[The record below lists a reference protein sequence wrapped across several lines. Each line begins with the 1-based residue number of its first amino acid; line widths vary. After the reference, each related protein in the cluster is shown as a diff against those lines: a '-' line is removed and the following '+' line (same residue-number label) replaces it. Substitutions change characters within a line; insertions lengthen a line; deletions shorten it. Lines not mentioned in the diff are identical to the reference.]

1 MLRWLGRIVVV
12 LLVVAV
18 LAAAGGW
25 FALRTSLPQLDGEV
39 RLDGLAAPVEIVR
52 DRHGIPH
59 IFAQS
64 AEDVAYGLGYAH
76 AQDRLW
82 QMEISRRLGA
92 GRLSEL
98 VGEDGLK
105 IDRFLRTLG
114 LYRQAEKSFDLLNEE
129 TQAALEAYARGV
141 NAYLSNH
148 TGLLPPEFLI
158 LRHRPEAWKPADSLV
173 WLRMMSLDLAANWG
187 NELLRLRLSQVL
199 PPQRIRE
206 LFQPYGMHEIRGLPD
221 WSISAGTVDHAGL
234 DRLWRS
240 APIPPPGLGSNN
252 WVVSGA
258 RTASGKPL
266 LANDPH
272 LGLQAPSL
280 WYFAHLSWPGND
292 VIGAS
297 LPGLPS
303 IILGR
308 NRQIAWGFTNTG
320 PDVQD
325 LYLERIDPAD
335 PGRYLTPD
343 GPRPFNTREEVIAVK
358 GAEPVRLTVRETRH
372 GPVLSDAYAPAQ
384 AVLEEGFVLALAWT
398 SLRADDLTAQAGLK
412 LNKARD
418 WSSFVNALKDFHS
431 PQQNIV
437 YADRAGH
444 IGYLAPARVPLRKAG
459 NAVRGYTPQPGWDAT
474 YDWAGTIPFEKLPR
488 AFDPPGGVIATA
500 NHRIVGDDYPY
511 FITSEWAPDFRAR
524 RILTLLNSRAH
535 HSLQS
540 FKQIQLDV
548 RSEMAA
554 ELLPRFLEAGA
565 RPQGGIDPAAFFG
578 DWDYRHGTDSA
589 EALLYSAW
597 LRELTRLI
605 YADELGELFDDAWQT
620 RPRFMRF
627 VLLGEGAHW
636 CDDVNSDASESC
648 DQMIDRAF
656 ERAVAW
662 VMERHGDDP
671 RGWRW
676 GDAHPARGKHR
687 PFGDVPVLRRLFD
700 ITVPSPG
707 GNYTV
712 NVGRFRVNKPDSPFE
727 NVHAASLR
735 AIYDLDDLDRS
746 IFIHSTGQSGNPLSP
761 LFRNFAE
768 PWVNGDYLPMTT
780 RRGEIEAGAMGTLW
794 LRPR

>member
-1 MLRWLGRIVVV
+1 MLRWLGRLAAA
-12 LLVVAV
+12 LLIVAV

-25 FALRTSLPQLDGEV
+25 FALRTSLPRIDGEI
-39 RLDGLAAPVEIVR
+39 RLAGLAEPVEILR

-64 AEDVAYGLGYAH
+64 AEDAAFGLGYAH

-105 IDRFLRTLG
+105 IDRFLRTIG
-114 LYRQAEKSFDLLNEE
+114 LYRKAEAGFALLNAE
-129 TQAALEAYARGV
+129 TRATLEAYAGGV
-141 NAYLSNH
+141 NAFLRNRE
-148 TGLLPPEFLI
+148 GLLPPEFLI
-158 LRHRPEAWKPADSLV
+158 LRHEPEPWRPADSLV
-173 WLRMMSLDLAANWG
+173 WLRMMSLDLAGNWG
-187 NELLRLRLSQVL
+187 NELLRLRLSRVL
-199 PPQRIRE
+199 SPQRIQE
-206 LFQPYGMHEIRGLPD
+206 LFQPYGEHEIRGLPD
-221 WSISAGTVDHAGL
+221 WSLSAGTIDHASL
-234 DRLWRS
+234 DTLWRS

-252 WVVSGA
+252 WVVSGE
-258 RTASGKPL
+258 RTASGRPL

-303 IILGR
+303 IVLGR

-343 GPRPFNTREEVIAVK
+343 GPRPFEVREETIAVK
-358 GAEPVRLTVRETRH
+358 GAAPVTLTVRETRH
-372 GPVLSDAYAPAQ
+372 GPVLSDAYGPAG
-384 AVLEEGFVLALAWT
+384 AVLEDGFVLALAWT

-412 LNKARD
+412 LAQARD
-418 WSSFVNALKDFHS
+418 WPGFVEALRDFHA

-444 IGYLAPARVPLRKAG
+444 IGYLAPARVPLRKPD
-459 NAVRGYTPQPGWDAT
+459 NAVRGFTPQPGWDAA

-488 AFDPPGGVIATA
+488 AFDPPGGLIATA

-524 RILTLLNSRAH
+524 RILALLNNRAR

-540 FKQIQLDV
+540 FKEIQLDT

-554 ELLPRFLEAGA
+554 ELLPRMLAAGA
-565 RPQGGIDPAAFFG
+565 EPAFGVDPAAFFA
-578 DWDYRHGTDSA
+578 DWDYRHEIDSA
-589 EALLYSAW
+589 EALLYAAW
-597 LRELTRLI
+597 IRELSRLL
-605 YADELGELFDDAWQT
+605 YADELGELFNDAWQT
-620 RPRFMRF
+620 RPRFLRF
-627 VLLGEGAHW
+627 VLLDGGDHW
-636 CDDVNSDASESC
+636 CDDVASTETEDC
-648 DQMIDRAF
+648 DQMIARSFA
-656 ERAVAW
+656 RAVDWLRAN
-662 VMERHGDDP
+662 HGEDP

-676 GDAHPARGKHR
+676 GDAHPARSKHR
-687 PFGDVPVLRRLFD
+687 PFGDVAVLNRLFD
-700 ITVPSPG
+700 ITLPSPG

-712 NVGRFRVNKPDSPFE
+712 NVGRYRVNRAASPFE

-761 LFRNFAE
+761 LYRNFAE
-768 PWVNGDYLPMTT
+768 AWVRGDYLPMTT
-780 RRGEIEAGAMGTLW
+780 RRAEISAGAMGALW
-794 LRPR
+794 LRPQ